1 MDEGVRCPDGDGEGR
16 LIARAAAGDA
26 QAFEA
31 LYRRYSGRVYAL
43 CLRLSGSAGRAE
55 ELTQATFVRVW
66 EKLRT
71 FRGESAFST
80 WLYRLVVNVAL
91 EGLRAERRWADRVVD
106 LDVEGRAGAVEMPD
120 IRLSLEEAIARLPD
134 RARVVFVLFQ
144 VEGYAHEEIA
154 GLTGMSAGASKAQLH
169 RARYLL
175 LEMMGDDV
183 E

>member
-1 MDEGVRCPDGDGEGR
+1 MDEGVRCPDGDGEGH

-31 LYRRYSGRVYAL
+31 LYRRSCGRVYAL
-43 CLRLSGSAGRAE
+43 CLRLSGSAERAD
-55 ELTQATFVRVW
+55 ELTQVVFVRVW
-66 EKLRT
+66 ERLRT

-80 WLYRLVVNVAL
+80 WLYRLTVNAAL
-91 EGLRAERRWADRVVD
+91 EGLRTERRWADRVVD
-106 LDVEGRAGAVEMPD
+106 VNVEMRAGAAEMPGF
-120 IRLSLEEAIARLPD
+120 RLDLEQAIARLPE

-154 GLTGMSAGASKAQLH
+154 ALTGMSAGASKAQLH
-169 RARYLL
+169 RARNLL
-175 LEMMGDDV
+175 QEMMDDDV